1 VSQSLLNRFGVQA
14 IAKRSL
20 CALSPRQ
27 NWRIANR
34 PATGVLVDNLI
45 YCSLGASYMEQ
56 VKILIQ
62 NWIYRVSNISGYLT
76 PLPMLPLEIAKK
88 ADRWE
93 NYGK

>member
-1 VSQSLLNRFGVQA
+1 VSKLLLNRFGVQA

-20 CALSPRQ
+20 PAFSSRQ
-27 NWRIANR
+27 NWRIADR
-34 PATGVLVDNLI
+34 PGTGVLVDNLI

-62 NWIYRVSNISGYLT
+62 NWRCLVSTISGHLA